1 LLSEIFWQHL
11 LRMIAKSYSKKS
23 QDTEIVVGSRAN
35 DFAEYTD
42 VDDSKIWSDFKNGNG
57 DVLIYL
63 YHKYVA
69 QLLRFGIQFAP
80 RDVVKDS
87 IQDLFLYLKER
98 KDQTVEVK
106 NISAY
111 LYKSLYRIINKKV
124 DLAKNLSSLDM
135 INEVKGWRI
144 VVSDEVKLIEQE
156 QRNEQSNKLQDG
168 LDNLSA
174 KQRQALLL
182 YYYEG
187 FTHQEITDI
196 MDLKNKSS
204 VRKLIYRAIDMLKG
218 NFSI

>member
-1 LLSEIFWQHL
+1 
-11 LRMIAKSYSKKS
+11 MIAKAYSKKS
-23 QDTEIVVGSRAN
+23 QDTEISIGSKAN

-42 VDDSKIWSDFKNGNG
+42 VDDSKIWADFKDGNG
-57 DVLIYL
+57 DVLIYF

-98 KDQTVEVK
+98 KDHTAEVS

-124 DLAKNLSSLDM
+124 DHAKNLSSIDT

-144 VVSDEVKLIEQE
+144 VVSNEVKLIEQE

-218 NFSI
+218 NFSV